1 MAAPNLETL
10 FNLEPAVEKAFRAR
24 FATRFAALPAYI
36 QREER
41 DVAKQQLGI
50 QFTTGDA
57 TNRIHGPLADGSFRP
72 DSFAC
77 TLQLQIQTVRIKGRP
92 DSHGYFRGK
101 LRALVMEARHD
112 PAFLPYYVLNPFDQ
126 QSGTES
132 IQVQDDCDLSAIV
145 FTGIIGIRPTAWP
158 A

>member
-1 MAAPNLETL
+1 MAAPNLAAL
-10 FNLEPAVEKAFRAR
+10 FNIEPAVESALRSRLTALLP
-24 FATRFAALPAYI
+24 ALPAFI
-36 QREER
+36 QRDTRELPAR
-41 DVAKQQLGI
+41 FVAI
-50 QFTTGDA
+50 QFTTGAD
-57 TNRIHGPLADGSFRP
+57 TGRIHQIADGTFRP

-77 TLQLQIQTVRIKGRP
+77 TLQLQIQTVRIGGRL
-92 DSHGYFRGK
+92 DNHGFYRGK

-132 IQVQDDCDLSAIV
+132 IQVQDDCDLSALV
-145 FTGIIGIRPTAWP
+145 FTGIIGIRPSAWP